1 MEVITMGIQIQIYR
15 NMCQSL
21 NAFSLVHNV
30 LAMSALPAS
39 MDTCLTILL
48 LHVQQIVVVTQI
60 AHTSP
65 WAHTKTQMTTPSL
78 YAHKTVHLAKTRS
91 APNANKDTILIIM
104 LIQIHLLVYLA
115 HLNVNHAIML
125 IRAQNVLQDI

>member
-1 MEVITMGIQIQIYR
+1 MEVIIMGIQIQIYR

-21 NAFSLVHNV
+21 NVFSLVHNV

-39 MDTCLTILL
+39 MDTCLTILP
-48 LHVQQIVVVTQI
+48 LHVQQIVVVSPT
-60 AHTSP
+60 AHISP
-65 WAHTKTQMTTPSL
+65 QVRTKTQMTTPSL
-78 YAHKTVHLAKTRS
+78 YAHQTVHLAKTRS
-91 APNANKDTILIIM
+91 APNASKDTTLIIV